1 MRFLR
6 RNLKARIVTY
16 FLVPSSLV
24 VAVLSILAFLVA
36 RDCQGR
42 CENVPAGCRCPAKTS
57 WLTGQQK
64 CHIHSMENVT
74 LNPKEQ
80 ARLQVLNSLLA
91 EHMTLDQAATLMGV
105 SPRHTRRIL
114 AAYREKGAAAVA
126 HGHRGRKPP
135 NATPEPVAT
144 AVVHLAR
151 TRYAGT
157 NHTHLSELLSD
168 RDGIDIGRTT
178 LRRIL
183 VNAGLSSPRRRRQPK
198 HRVRRQRM
206 PRQGMLIQMDGS
218 HHPWLGDRI
227 PPFTLLIAV
236 DDATGTVVDALF
248 CEKEDAHSYF
258 LLIQRLLQHRGI
270 PLALYTDRHGVFR
283 HTPGSGLPG
292 MPTQFSRAMDE
303 LGIQM
308 IFALSPQAKGRVER
322 MEETFQDRLV
332 TELRLAG
339 ASSIGEANSVL
350 EQFLPRFNRRFRVP
364 PQHPEPAFRPLDPEL
379 CLEQILCFKHR
390 RKVARDNTVRFQ
402 LHTLQLLPER
412 ERPSYAGA
420 AVEVL
425 QGLAGRLS
433 VRHEGRII
441 SSQEAPPSPVFLRNG
456 HGGSESVPVRSSSAN
471 GLGEH
476 WISTLEPL
484 DSRAEDENGGGLI
497 TDGAATPGRPAAAPT
512 RKPTFLQKE
521 RWKAI
526 QKARRKGMSLRAIE
540 RELGIHRAT
549 IKKYTD
555 AEGPPTRQSRVVSE
569 TSSSDTIEA

>member
-1 MRFLR
+1 M
-6 RNLKARIVTY
+6 
-16 FLVPSSLV
+16 
-24 VAVLSILAFLVA
+24 
-36 RDCQGR
+36 
-42 CENVPAGCRCPAKTS
+42 
-57 WLTGQQK
+57 
-64 CHIHSMENVT
+64 
-74 LNPKEQ
+74 
-80 ARLQVLNSLLA
+80 
-91 EHMTLDQAATLMGV
+91 
-105 SPRHTRRIL
+105 
-114 AAYREKGAAAVA
+114 
-126 HGHRGRKPP
+126 
-135 NATPEPVAT
+135 
-144 AVVHLAR
+144 
-151 TRYAGT
+151 
-157 NHTHLSELLSD
+157 
-168 RDGIDIGRTT
+168 
-178 LRRIL
+178 
-183 VNAGLSSPRRRRQPK
+183 
-198 HRVRRQRM
+198 
-206 PRQGMLIQMDGS
+206 
-218 HHPWLGDRI
+218 
-227 PPFTLLIAV
+227 

-322 MEETFQDRLV
+322 MAETFQDRLV

-441 SSQEAPPSPVFLRNG
+441 SSQEAPPSPAFLRNG

-555 AEGPPTRQSRVVSE
+555 AEGPPTRQSRAVSE